1 MDTGWRHYR
10 IITVNIEL
18 GISMIDGA
26 YQTSKANLSDCINA
40 KDLNE
45 VEKEKSFK
53 SSINYSKKRLDE
65 AKEKWLKECID
76 IRDKYLKFG
85 KCYFSLYYRMLAN
98 TQIKKL
104 VKKIEKFEK
113 YLENQ
118 EKELLKNSNEKASL
132 VLEDKK

>member
-45 VEKEKSFK
+45 IEKEKSFK

-65 AKEKWLKECID
+65 AKEKCLKECID

-85 KCYFSLYYRMLAN
+85 KGYFALFYRMLAN
-98 TQIKKL
+98 KQINKIN
-104 VKKIEKFEK
+104 KKIYEFEK
-113 YLENQ
+113 YLENK
-118 EKELLKNSNEKASL
+118 EKELLKNSDEKASL